1 MGAKAREEEA
11 ADVAVVVVAVHLLDV
26 AVAVCAH
33 EHVQLLPERVH
44 GGRRPRSPYPRR
56 GECGSAGEARKRGF
70 FRVSTERA
78 SERRFPLRGRG
89 GEGEGGGGVRSGG
102 FV

>member
-26 AVAVCAH
+26 AVAVGAH

-44 GGRRPRSPYPRR
+44 GGRRAP
-56 GECGSAGEARKRGF
+56 
-70 FRVSTERA
+70 
-78 SERRFPLRGRG
+78 
-89 GEGEGGGGVRSGG
+89 
-102 FV
+102 